1 MHRSLALLALLVVS
15 TQSAHA
21 LDSLQEPAKT
31 CPMKTLKD
39 GKDLTLESLKGK
51 VVYLDFWASWCGP
64 CALSFPFMMETAK
77 KFKAEGLELVAI
89 SVDETREE
97 AEAFLSSHPTKFTVV
112 HDPQG
117 ECPKTYGLE
126 TMPTSYLIDR
136 KGNLR
141 HVHRGFSNSDRG
153 ALDKAIIELLAEK
166 P

>member
-1 MHRSLALLALLVVS
+1 MHRSLALLALLALL
-15 TQSAHA
+15 TQSALA

-39 GKDLTLESLKGK
+39 GKDLTLESFKGK

-77 KFKAEGLELVAI
+77 KHKAEGLELVAI

-97 AEAFLSSHPTKFTVV
+97 AEAFLSSHPTNFKVV

-153 ALDKAIIELLAEK
+153 TLDKAIVELLAEK